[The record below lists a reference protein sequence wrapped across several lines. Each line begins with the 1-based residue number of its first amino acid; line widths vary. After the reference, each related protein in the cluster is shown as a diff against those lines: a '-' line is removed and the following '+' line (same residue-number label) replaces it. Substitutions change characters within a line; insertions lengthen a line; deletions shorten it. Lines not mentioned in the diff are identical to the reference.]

1 MKLQL
6 GSYLNLILLVIILWL
21 RDGSHYNLCLDCSI
35 KVLQVVILP
44 LTFQNRVGY
53 EDLVQIREPSF
64 LYFGLLI
71 IKQVTTVASL
81 EPLVLLLV
89 VFHQQLVSKDKEV
102 PITFLLTRFKE
113 VASLFS
119 LVIHIIRDWSI
130 RGSLMLLDDLLV
142 DSLGL
147 IERDLQVDYV
157 HLKRRLISLEP
168 TMCL

>member
-1 MKLQL
+1 M
-6 GSYLNLILLVIILWL
+6 
-21 RDGSHYNLCLDCSI
+21 
-35 KVLQVVILP
+35 
-44 LTFQNRVGY
+44 
-53 EDLVQIREPSF
+53 
-64 LYFGLLI
+64 
-71 IKQVTTVASL
+71 
-81 EPLVLLLV
+81 
-89 VFHQQLVSKDKEV
+89 SKDKEV